1 MFAAAGGLY
10 GRHKRLARTEQAIG
24 QIPEETA
31 SKVVG
36 KVSTVVKE
44 EVQKVNKHID
54 DALAPLMKVLIHGA
68 NETVAQAKARN
79 RFELEA
85 IRCCEA
91 SEKEAAK
98 QEREEKRRRS
108 ARRKEGGREGERQQA
123 AKKQRRRLQL
133 FRLSFCSRQPI
144 GDRRLQPSRASIR
157 SEVPRG
163 A

>member
-79 RFELEA
+79 RLELEA

-98 QEREEKRRRS
+98 QEREEKKGG
-108 ARRKEGGREGERQQA
+108 ARGDKKEAEKE
-123 AKKQRRRLQL
+123 KDSKQRR
-133 FRLSFCSRQPI
+133 SSG
-144 GDRRLQPSRASIR
+144 GDCNYSA
-157 SEVPRG
+157 
-163 A
+163 